1 MHIRHEAMAGC
12 VALVLNWCNLF
23 VCLADPCR
31 HREAITSRPL
41 LLQAIRPA
49 KGISRDHERSLRPT
63 YPPGVN
69 WRPC

>member
-31 HREAITSRPL
+31 HREAITP
-41 LLQAIRPA
+41 
-49 KGISRDHERSLRPT
+49 
-63 YPPGVN
+63 
-69 WRPC
+69 